1 MHGLR
6 FDRVG
11 KNDNH
16 NTYTRSVRLRR
27 QLEQIAEVP
36 LRVSIWQQCKRGEE
50 VVLAVGET
58 PRQRDSKALFISGAR
73 RHFDSLLIG
82 A

>member
-11 KNDNH
+11 KNDTH
-16 NTYTRSVRLRR
+16 KPDTLSVRLRR
-27 QLEQIAEVP
+27 QWEQIAEVP
-36 LRVSIWQQCKRGEE
+36 LRVSIWQQYKRGEE
-50 VVLAVGET
+50 VVLPVGEN
-58 PRQRDSKALFISGAR
+58 PRQRDSKDLFISGVSWY
-73 RHFDSLLIG
+73 FDSSLIG